1 MARAES
7 DGDGVPA
14 LVEESES
21 DDDGMPPLV
30 PSTPLLYFH
39 NHTVH
44 ARFEIQSRGALHH
57 HVFSPAWDRQFLTTN
72 EAGSSNTVN
81 GGVVVLVPSSAEA
94 PQP

>member
-7 DGDGVPA
+7 DGDGMPA

-57 HVFSPAWDRQFLTTN
+57 HFSPLPVAWHRF
-72 EAGSSNTVN
+72 
-81 GGVVVLVPSSAEA
+81 
-94 PQP
+94 